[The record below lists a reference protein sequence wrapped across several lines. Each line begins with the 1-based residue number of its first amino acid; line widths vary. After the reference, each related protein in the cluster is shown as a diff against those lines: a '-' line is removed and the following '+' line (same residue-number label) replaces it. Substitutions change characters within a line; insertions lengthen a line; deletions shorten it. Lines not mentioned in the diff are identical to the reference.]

1 MVRSVLDG
9 AMGSRLRRAAIPA
22 VLLLAVA
29 CGGVARSETVPPPTS
44 APARPAVAALGR
56 IQPKDGVLRVAGP
69 SFYFAVVVDKLEVEE
84 GDTVRPGQVIAILD
98 HYRVMAAAVTQM
110 ESASAAKEA
119 AVVGLRAELENARQ
133 ERERQDAL
141 HRAGLATSSDR
152 DLWVARHDVAAA
164 SLRRGELEL
173 AAARADLARSRLER
187 DRAIVRSP
195 VRGQVLKIHARPG
208 AKVGDEGI
216 AELGRTD
223 EMYVVAEVY
232 EQDIPRVHG
241 GQRAVVR
248 SPVLGA
254 ELQGRVERI
263 GRMVGKNDVLGTDP
277 AAKADMRVLEV
288 EIRLDDPAPVR
299 GLTHLTVD
307 VEIRTP

>member
-1 MVRSVLDG
+1 MVEPVLD
-9 AMGSRLRRAAIPA
+9 RRTRSWFVRAHGPA
-22 VLLLAVA
+22 LALLAAA
-29 CGGVARSETVPPPTS
+29 CGGLARSESGPPPS
-44 APARPAVAALGR
+44 AAPARTSVSALGR
-56 IQPKDGVLRVAGP
+56 VQPRDGVLRVAGP

-84 GDTVRPGQVIAILD
+84 GDTVRPGQVIAVLD

-110 ESASAAKEA
+110 ERAAAAREA
-119 AVVGLRAELENARQ
+119 ALAGLRAEMENVRREHERQ
-133 ERERQDAL
+133 ESL
-141 HRAGLATSSDR
+141 HREGLATSSDR
-152 DLWVARHDVAAA
+152 DLWAARHEVAASA
-164 SLRRGELEL
+164 LRRGELEL
-173 AAARADLARSRLER
+173 ETARADLARSRLER

-195 VRGQVLKIHARPG
+195 IRGQVLKIHARPG

-232 EQDIPRVHG
+232 EQDIPRVRE
-241 GQRAVVR
+241 GQRAVIR
-248 SPVLGA
+248 SPVLAG

-299 GLTHLTVD
+299 RLTHLTVD
-307 VEIRTP
+307 VEIRTQ

>member
-1 MVRSVLDG
+1 M
-9 AMGSRLRRAAIPA
+9 PA
-22 VLLLAVA
+22 VFLLPVA
-29 CGGVARSETVPPPTS
+29 CGAVARSETVPPPVS
-44 APARPAVAALGR
+44 EAPRQSVAALGR

-84 GDTVRPGQVIAILD
+84 GDTVRPGQVIAVLD

-119 AVVGLRAELENARQ
+119 ALVGLRAELENARQ
-133 ERERQDAL
+133 EHERQEAL

-152 DLWVARHDVAAA
+152 DLWVARHEVAAA

-173 AAARADLARSRLER
+173 VAARADLARSRLER

-232 EQDIPRVHG
+232 EQDIPRVHE